1 MRLNQYLA
9 SATLLS
15 RRAADTAIA
24 GGRVTVDG
32 KIAALGQ
39 TAEPDTQT
47 IALDGVV
54 LHSAPVRTI
63 MLNKPTGYVCSRR
76 QQGNNPTIYELLPT
90 ELHDLVSVGRLDKQS
105 SGLLLLTN
113 DGPLAHRL
121 THPRYGKTKRYRV
134 TVTPAATPQLATRLQ
149 AGVELEDGLSTMQ
162 AVLEGRVLTL
172 ELSEGRNRQIR
183 RTLEALG
190 HTVLTLHRDRF
201 GQAELGDLAAG
212 TYRVVAPEELA

>member
-24 GGRVTVDG
+24 AGRVTVDG
-32 KIAALGQ
+32 TLATLGQ
-39 TAEPDTQT
+39 AVDPDVQA
-47 IALDGVV
+47 IALDGIA
-54 LHSAPVRTI
+54 LKAATIRTI

-76 QQGNNPTIYELLPT
+76 KQGNNPTIYELLPA

-113 DGPLAHRL
+113 DGPLANRL
-121 THPRYGKTKRYRV
+121 THPRFGKSKRYRV
-134 TVTPAATPQLATRLQ
+134 TVTPVATPELVIRLEG
-149 AGVELEDGLSTMQ
+149 GVELEDGLSTMQ
-162 AVLEGRVLTL
+162 AALQGRTLTL

-183 RTLEALG
+183 RTLEALR

-201 GQAELGDLAAG
+201 GQIELGSLAPGA
-212 TYRVVAPEELA
+212 YRAVAPEELA